1 VAVEPLGEMVT
12 RVIAGRAPVTVTCEG
27 ARHGRPAAGV
37 AAAHLWTVADLAQF
51 LGVPVNTIYKWRT
64 SGEGP
69 PAYRVGKH
77 LRFDERQV
85 HERLSTRRDP
95 C

>member
-1 VAVEPLGEMVT
+1 
-12 RVIAGRAPVTVTCEG
+12 
-27 ARHGRPAAGV
+27 
-37 AAAHLWTVADLAQF
+37 VADLARF

-85 HERLSTRRDP
+85 HEWLSTRRDP

>member
-1 VAVEPLGEMVT
+1 MPQSTTDRTQRRDRNVVARLGE
-12 RVIAGRAPVTVTCEG
+12 ADSP
-27 ARHGRPAAGV
+27 
-37 AAAHLWTVADLAQF
+37 AAHLWTVADLAQF

-77 LRFDERQV
+77 LRYDEHQV
-85 HERLSTRRDP
+85 REWLSTRRDP
-95 C
+95 

>member
-1 VAVEPLGEMVT
+1 MPQSTASSTPRRDRNVAARRGD
-12 RVIAGRAPVTVTCEG
+12 AAP
-27 ARHGRPAAGV
+27 P
-37 AAAHLWTVADLAQF
+37 AAHLWTVADLARF

-85 HERLSTRRDP
+85 HEWLSTRRDP

>member
-1 VAVEPLGEMVT
+1 MAKSTANGISLRDRDAVA
-12 RVIAGRAPVTVTCEG
+12 
-27 ARHGRPAAGV
+27 HGGVPARPAAN
-37 AAAHLWTVADLAQF
+37 LWTVADLARF

-64 SGEGP
+64 SGDGP

-77 LRFDERQV
+77 LRFDEGQV
-85 HERLSTRRDP
+85 REWLRTRRDP